1 MLGIGSYISS
11 TREYLYSV
19 ACDPANS
26 DGIGGIG
33 DVLDFGTA
41 DYSVSLWFKS
51 DAWDEAVQYLF
62 AKRQDANNRFELA
75 TRDSDKKILVV
86 TRIAGVNSG
95 QVIGASGGG
104 DLEGT
109 WVNVIVSCDRDTNLK
124 LYVNGDTS
132 TYGGTHTVDS
142 SSGNFNNNGTLNF
155 ACQTNAG
162 ASSLNGN
169 ITDIAIWNVALDA
182 DAADAVYNSGKPFD
196 LRFDRGNYDNS
207 SALQGYWRCND
218 GSGSTVKDE
227 VGSNDGTL
235 INDAAFSTNTPDD

>member
-51 DAWDEAVQYLF
+51 DSWDDAVQYLF

-86 TRIAGVNSG
+86 TRISGVNSG

-124 LYVNGDTS
+124 LYVNGSTD
-132 TYGGTHTVDS
+132 TYGG
-142 SSGNFNNNGTLNF
+142 
-155 ACQTNAG
+155 
-162 ASSLNGN
+162 SLNGN

-182 DAADAVYNSGKPFD
+182 DAVTAVYNSGKPFD

-235 INDAAFSTNTPDD
+235 AGDSAFSTNTPDD